1 MSFVRFKPEAQ
12 LETESSPV
20 AAVSD
25 ASKVSMRIDV
35 VQIPS
40 GTADVKQKI
49 NKETQTNAIKSIQ
62 QLGKDLFMENK
73 TVVSTQAGK
82 RLYQTADLFGQ
93 VLSIEQ
99 LIPMLTDNGLTL
111 RVNAL
116 REGYNAHAT
125 CMELTSGKLADLL
138 EEAADSKRE
147 KVTELSIPTGDD
159 KGKMYVGIKLSNGS
173 HYIQKLDYEIS
184 TQVDDSLHVK

>member
-12 LETESSPV
+12 LETESSP
-20 AAVSD
+20 APAVSD

-40 GTADVKQKI
+40 GTGDLKSV
-49 NKETQTNAIKSIQ
+49 NKESQTKAIKSIQ
-62 QLGKDLFMENK
+62 QLGKDLFHENK

-116 REGYNAHAT
+116 RDGHNAHAT

-147 KVTELSIPTGDD
+147 KVTELSIPTGDE
-159 KGKMYVGIKLSNGS
+159 KGKMYVGVKLSNGQ
-173 HYIQKLDYEIS
+173 HYIQKLDYEIAS
-184 TQVDDSLHVK
+184 TVDDSLHVK